1 MLSKITIAASI
12 AVASAM
18 ARNPKRNVG
27 KSPYDEG
34 TAYFLGACKVHDSAG
49 GRMGIVQFHQEAT
62 ELGEEQ
68 PTTVSARMGGLPA
81 TKYSLDVYDSD
92 PMAGGAAV
100 V

>member
-12 AVASAM
+12 AVASTM
-18 ARNPKRNVG
+18 ARNPKKMG

-34 TAYFLGACKVHDSAG
+34 TAYFLGACKVHDTAG

-62 ELGEEQ
+62 ALGEEQ

-92 PMAGGAAV
+92 PTAGDAAV

>member
-18 ARNPKRNVG
+18 ARRTKKMG

-34 TAYFLGACKVHDSAG
+34 TAYFLGACKVQDSDAKT
-49 GRMGIVQFHQEAT
+49 MGVVQFHQEAT
-62 ELGEEQ
+62 EHGEDQ

-92 PMAGGAAV
+92 PMTSTAATV
-100 V
+100 